1 MGGIEV
7 GASRALLP
15 ELARMPG
22 HLVWRAN
29 ARVLYT
35 IASILPPGVDLHS
48 YATLLAL
55 GNGVTRSQ
63 QQLSDTIS
71 VSRTTMVKVAADLSA
86 RGLVTRVR
94 NPDDRRSY
102 GLTRTPEGTEAARVW
117 RRHTDALERSLTACF
132 STEERDELH
141 DLLDR
146 IVGHELSPDLPR
158 RVRASIGFL
167 ITRVHFRMHREFLN
181 ALEPHGIEPRHFG
194 ALTAIESRGPA
205 PQAELARNLGVS
217 AVSIVSMV
225 DELEAKGLVERQR
238 LDTDRRNQ
246 VLYLLPQATSV
257 LAEARKAANDCLS
270 ELFVSLE
277 PGEIDRLVELL
288 ARFVTAP

>member
-1 MGGIEV
+1 MGGIEA
-7 GASRALLP
+7 GASRVLLP

-29 ARVLYT
+29 ARVLFT
-35 IASILPPGVDLHS
+35 IASTLPPGVDLHS
-48 YATLLAL
+48 YAVLLAL
-55 GNGVTRSQ
+55 GDGATRSQ

-102 GLTRTPEGTEAARVW
+102 GLTRTPEGTEAARLW
-117 RRHTDALERSLTACF
+117 RQHADALERSLTACF
-132 STEERDELH
+132 SAEERVELH
-141 DLLDR
+141 GLLDR
-146 IVGHELSPDLPR
+146 IIGHELSPDLPP

-167 ITRVHFRMHREFLN
+167 ITRVHFRMHREFLT

-194 ALTAIESRGPA
+194 ALTAIESSGPA
-205 PQAELARNLGVS
+205 PQSELARNLGVS

-225 DELEAKGLVERQR
+225 DDLEGRGLVERQR

-246 VLYLLPQATSV
+246 VLYLLPSATQV
-257 LAEARKAANDCLS
+257 LADARRAANDCVS
-270 ELFVSLE
+270 QLFVALDPSE
-277 PGEIDRLVELL
+277 VDRLVALL